1 MSGIYLPIIKQ
12 NTASQASKIKTVTEA
27 CTCLSVFR
35 ANQAIKDLDMVYAD
49 RIEMRK
55 TKRNLVP
62 TSAMNFILFLSL
74 GIWRVSLTAQK
85 LANSLLTVKHSAERK
100 SVLKPAKCLK
110 LPLNITPP
118 HHFPN
123 ESKNLAAVKVI
134 QKVSTAEIKSLNSV
148 LLTSLPK
155 GTHHTAPSN
164 SREPPPIYKT
174 GKTSAI
180 LPWYRS
186 TVCKVL

>member
-1 MSGIYLPIIKQ
+1 MTGFHLWNISSNNKAKYSFSSIQ
-12 NTASQASKIKTVTEA
+12 NQTVTEA

-49 RIEMRK
+49 RIEIRK
-55 TKRNLVP
+55 TKWNLIP
-62 TSAMNFILFLSL
+62 TSGMIFFSFFESL

-110 LPLNITPP
+110 LLLSITPP
-118 HHFPN
+118 QHSPS
-123 ESKNLAAVKVI
+123 ESKNLAAVNVI

-148 LLTSLPK
+148 LLTSFPK

-164 SREPPPIYKT
+164 SREPPPNYKT

-180 LPWYRS
+180 LPR
-186 TVCKVL
+186 